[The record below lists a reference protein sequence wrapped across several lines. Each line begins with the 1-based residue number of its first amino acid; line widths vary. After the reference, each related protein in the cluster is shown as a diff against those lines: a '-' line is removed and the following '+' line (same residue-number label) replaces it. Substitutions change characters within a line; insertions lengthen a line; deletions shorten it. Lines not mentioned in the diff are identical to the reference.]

1 MFLNALEKQNPALID
16 AAISLWRRGE
26 ILPDTYV
33 IDVDQLLENARALL
47 TEAARCNIRLYA
59 MSKQFGRNPVLCR
72 LLLECGFDGVVAVD
86 FKEARQL
93 YRHGIN
99 VAHIGHLVQPPAH
112 MLESILQHCPEVIT
126 VFSLAKAREISR
138 LASQLGITQPI
149 LLKVAH
155 ADDMLYRGQEGGFL
169 LEELPQTL
177 TALGDMPGVEVAG
190 VTHFPCMLFDEESQ
204 RTRPTHNL
212 STLLKAAETLERQG
226 ITVRQINAPSATSCE
241 TLPQLARYGVTHAE
255 PGHALTGTMP
265 ANLNGECREKVA
277 MLYLSEVSHNF
288 AGQAYCFGGGWYRR
302 GHLENALIV
311 DGQIRRRDVVRQPD
325 MASIDY
331 CLQLASSQP
340 VGSAV
345 VMCFR
350 TQVFVTR
357 SDVALVSG
365 ISTGTPQLLGLFDS
379 LGNSQAMES
388 L

>member
-16 AAISLWRRGE
+16 AAIALWQRGE

-33 IDVDQLLENARALL
+33 IDVDQVLENARALL
-47 TEAARCNIRLYA
+47 AEAARCNIRLYA
-59 MSKQFGRNPVLCR
+59 MSKQFGRNPVLCH

-86 FKEARQL
+86 FKEARRL
-93 YRHGIN
+93 YRHNIN
-99 VAHIGHLVQPPAH
+99 VAHIGHLVQPPSH
-112 MLESILQHCPEVIT
+112 MLESILQQRPEVIT
-126 VFSLAKAREISR
+126 VFSLAKASEISR
-138 LASQLGITQPI
+138 RASQLGLTQPI

-155 ADDMLYRGQEGGFL
+155 VDDMLYRGQEGGFL
-169 LEELPQTL
+169 PEELPQAL
-177 TALGDMPGVEVAG
+177 TMLGDMPGIDVAG

-204 RTRPTHNL
+204 CARPTHNL
-212 STLLKAAETLERQG
+212 STLIRAAGTLEQQG

-241 TLPQLARYGVTHAE
+241 TLPLLAQYGVTHAE
-255 PGHALTGTMP
+255 PGHALTGTIP
-265 ANLNGECREKVA
+265 TNQNGECREKVA

-288 AGQAYCFGGGWYRR
+288 AGKAYCFGGGWYRR

-311 DGQIRRRDVVRQPD
+311 DGQVRHRDVVQLPD

-331 CLQLASSQP
+331 CMQLASSQP

-365 ISTGTPQLLGLFDS
+365 ISTGTPRLTGLFDS
-379 LGNSQAMES
+379 LGNALATES

>member
-16 AAISLWRRGE
+16 AAVSLWNSGE

-33 IDVDQLLENARALL
+33 IDVDQVLENARALL
-47 TEAARCNIRLYA
+47 AEAARCNIRLYV

-93 YRHGIN
+93 HRHGIK

-112 MLESILQHCPEVIT
+112 MLDAILQSHPEVIT

-138 LASQLGITQPI
+138 LASQHGFTQSI

-155 ADDMLYRGQEGGFL
+155 VDDLLYRGQEGGFL
-169 LEELPQTL
+169 PEELPQVLTTL
-177 TALGDMPGVEVAG
+177 GEMPGIDVVG

-204 RTRPTHNL
+204 RTRPTQNL
-212 STLLKAAETLERQG
+212 STLLRAAEVLERQG

-241 TLPQLARYGVTHAE
+241 TLPQLARFGVTHAE

-265 ANLNGECREKVA
+265 ANLSGECHEKVA

-288 AGQAYCFGGGWYRR
+288 AGHAYCFGGGWYRR

-311 DGQIRRRDVVRQPD
+311 DGEDSRRDVVRLPD

-331 CLQLASSQP
+331 CLQLASTQP

-345 VMCFR
+345 IMCFR

-357 SDVALVSG
+357 SDVALVRG
-365 ISTGTPQLLGLFDS
+365 ISTHTPQLLGLFDS
-379 LGNSQAMES
+379 LGNSLAMEN